1 MNIVCFHL
9 NQLGDLMFS
18 LPALQS
24 LRDSLPDAHITSVV
38 RPELKELLEW
48 SRLTDR
54 ILTRNGKKGL
64 HPLRLALVL
73 RKSKYDLAILFSQS
87 AGCAWLAYATGAPRR
102 IGFVNTS
109 LGWLLTE
116 HVPFV
121 HPPSTSNNLR
131 LIEALGITPTRTDY
145 SGMLSVPQEA
155 RDSASRLL
163 ASYGISDFNR
173 LVALAPET
181 SKRRRLKEWTDEGFA
196 EVARHLIKN
205 RFEVV
210 VLGAIPSPGITQLC
224 EEVIDTGGKTSIADV
239 AGILAHC
246 KLLIGVDSGI
256 IHLCAAIGK
265 PVVGLYGP
273 TDPRVTG
280 PQGEG
285 HVVISLGLECSP
297 CKLSR
302 CNYNR
307 KCMTQIDPDR
317 VIAAAEKLLYDK

>member
-18 LPALQS
+18 LPALRS
-24 LRDSLPDAHITSVV
+24 LRDSLPDARITSVV
-38 RPELKELLEW
+38 RPELRELLEW
-48 SRLTDR
+48 SMLTDR

-64 HPLRLALVL
+64 HPLKLALAL
-73 RKSKYDLAILFSQS
+73 RKSRYDLTILFSQS

-102 IGFVNTS
+102 IGFINTS

-145 SGMLSVPQEA
+145 SGILRVPQEA
-155 RDSASRLL
+155 LDRASRLL
-163 ASYGISDFNR
+163 AFYGISEFNR

-181 SKRRRLKEWTDEGFA
+181 SKRRKLKEWTDEGFA

-205 RFEVV
+205 GFQVV
-210 VLGAIPSPGITQLC
+210 VLGAIPSPRITHIC
-224 EEVIDTGGKTSIADV
+224 KEVTDTGGKTSIADV
-239 AGILAHC
+239 AGILAQC

-265 PVVGLYGP
+265 PVIGLYGP
-273 TDPRVTG
+273 TDPKITG
-280 PQGEG
+280 PQGKG
-285 HVVISLGLECSP
+285 HTVISLGLECSP
-297 CKLSR
+297 CGLSR
-302 CNYNR
+302 CNHNR
-307 KCMTQIDPDR
+307 RCMTQIDPNS
-317 VIAAAEKLLYDK
+317 VIAATEKLLSDK